1 MEGSR
6 PVNMALDLVEHLA
19 LTALP
24 MAAAALFSVRLGVR
38 SVPILLAIG
47 LAAGGAAAILSFWAF
62 YADPLAGRSFSYLV
76 LFGSALLAGLSLH
89 EGDFEPGLLRGLAT
103 PLTLW
108 ALGSAFL
115 VALGFVHG
123 GVGNPL
129 GEGATRFSGQLPSDN
144 DIPRFFAE
152 WFYFHGHHGTPPVY
166 PGEWL
171 ASDRPPL
178 QVGYVLLERVFGWDD
193 TVALR
198 YDVLGIVLQQ
208 LWIVGLW
215 ALLLAARVGRV
226 TRALAMLTV
235 LVSDVALVNGFFVW
249 PKMLPTA
256 LLLGAAAL
264 VLTPLWP
271 RLRRSLWS
279 AALVAALLALA
290 MLAHGASV
298 FGAIALLLVAA
309 FRGLPSWRWIAV
321 AIAVG
326 VALMAPWSAY
336 QKYADP
342 PGNRLTKWMLAGDME
357 IDDRGTSE
365 AIVDAYREAGVGGTL
380 HDKAENFVTMAGG
393 GPAVE
398 LLERAWG
405 SATSGDLA
413 QAIRE
418 VRELLFFD
426 LLPSLGLL
434 LAVPFA
440 MAVWWRRG
448 RLNPVEWRFALTCFA
463 TLAAGAL
470 AWGLLLFGNLPAR
483 TILHAGSFL
492 LPVLGLCGAVA
503 GLRAVFPRFA
513 IYCVSVSAA
522 LMLAIYVPVLDPLPG
537 TAFSLVA
544 ALIAAAGLLGF
555 GTVALRADGV
565 APPRPPPPS
574 PESRTRLGRS
584 QAVAGDL

>member
-1 MEGSR
+1 MN
-6 PVNMALDLVEHLA
+6 VALDLLEHLA

-24 MAAAALFSVRLGVR
+24 MAAAALFAARLGVR
-38 SVPILLAIG
+38 SVAILLAIG
-47 LAAGGAAAILSFWAF
+47 LAASGAAAMLAFWAF
-62 YADPLAGRSFSYLV
+62 YADPLAGKSFAYLV
-76 LFGSALLAGLSLH
+76 LLGSLLLAGLSLH
-89 EGDFEPGLLRGLAT
+89 EGEFEPGLLRKLAT
-103 PLTLW
+103 PFALW

-115 VALGFVHG
+115 LALGFVHG
-123 GVGNPL
+123 GTGNAL
-129 GEGATRFSGQLPSDN
+129 GAGATRFSGQLPSDN

-152 WFYFHGHHGTPPVY
+152 WFYFHGHSGTPPPY

-171 ASDRPPL
+171 SSDRPPL
-178 QVGYVLLERVFGWDD
+178 QVGYVLLERLFGWDD

-256 LLLGAAAL
+256 MLLGAAAL
-264 VLTPLWP
+264 LLTPLWP
-271 RLRRSLWS
+271 RLRRSLWA
-279 AALVAALLALA
+279 AALVAGLLALA

-298 FGAIALLLVAA
+298 FGAIGLLLVAG
-309 FRGLPSWRWIAV
+309 FRGLPSWRWLGV
-321 AIAVG
+321 AAAVG
-326 VALMAPWSAY
+326 IVLMAPWSAY

-342 PGNRLTKWMLAGDME
+342 PGDRLTKWMLAGDME
-357 IDDRGTSE
+357 IDDRGASG
-365 AIVDAYREAGVGGTL
+365 AIVDAYREAGVGGAL

-398 LLERAWG
+398 LLERAWN
-405 SATSGDLA
+405 SARSGDLA
-413 QAIRE
+413 QSLRE
-418 VRELLFFD
+418 IRELLFFD

-434 LAVPFA
+434 LLAPFA

-448 RLNPVEWRFALTCFA
+448 RRNPAEWSFALTCFA
-463 TLAAGAL
+463 TLAFGAV

-483 TILHAGSFL
+483 TILHTGSFL
-492 LPVLGLCGAVA
+492 LPVLGFCGAVA
-503 GLRAVFPRFA
+503 GLRAIFPRFA
-513 IYCVSVSAA
+513 VYFVGLSAL

-537 TAFSLVA
+537 TSFSFAA
-544 ALIAAAGLLGF
+544 ALIAAASLIGF
-555 GTVALRADGV
+555 GALSAD
-565 APPRPPPPS
+565 P
-574 PESRTRLGRS
+574 
-584 QAVAGDL
+584 VAGDL

>member
-1 MEGSR
+1 
-6 PVNMALDLVEHLA
+6 VTVALDLVEHLA

-24 MAAAALFSVRLGVR
+24 MAAAALFAARLGVR
-38 SVPILLAIG
+38 SVAILLAIG
-47 LAAGGAAAILSFWAF
+47 LAASGAAAMLAFWAF
-62 YADPLAGRSFSYLV
+62 YADPLAGKSFAYLV
-76 LFGSALLAGLSLH
+76 LFGSVLLVGFSLH
-89 EGDFEPGLLRGLAT
+89 AGNFEPGLLRRLAT
-103 PLTLW
+103 PLALW

-115 VALGFVHG
+115 VAFGFVHG
-123 GVGNPL
+123 GAANPL
-129 GEGATRFSGQLPSDN
+129 GAGATRFSGQLPSDN

-256 LLLGAAAL
+256 LLLAAAAL
-264 VLTPLWP
+264 LLTPLWP
-271 RLRRSLWS
+271 RLRRSLWA
-279 AALVAALLALA
+279 AALVAMLLALA

-309 FRGLPSWRWIAV
+309 FRGLPSWRWLG
-321 AIAVG
+321 VG
-326 VALMAPWSAY
+326 LLVGIVMLGSWSAY
-336 QKYADP
+336 QKYGDP
-342 PGNRLTKWMLAGDME
+342 PGDRLTKWMLAGVME
-357 IDDRGTSE
+357 VDNRGTGE
-365 AIVDAYREAGVGGTL
+365 AIVDSYREAGVGGTL

-398 LLERAWG
+398 LLERAWR
-405 SATSGDLA
+405 SVESGDLT
-413 QAIRE
+413 QALGEI
-418 VRELLFFD
+418 RELLFFD

-434 LAVPFA
+434 LLAPVA

-448 RLNPVEWRFALTCFA
+448 RGSPAEWRFALTCFA
-463 TLAAGAL
+463 TLAVGAV
-470 AWGLLLFGNLPAR
+470 AWGLLLFGNPPAR

-492 LPVLGLCGAVA
+492 LPVLGFCGAVA
-503 GLRAVFPRFA
+503 GLRAIFPRFA
-513 IYCVSVSAA
+513 VYYVGASAMA
-522 LMLAIYVPVLDPLPG
+522 MLAIYVPVLDPLPDTRFSVV
-537 TAFSLVA
+537 TALLAAASLV
-544 ALIAAAGLLGF
+544 GF
-555 GTVALRADGV
+555 GALALRAD
-565 APPRPPPPS
+565 ARSPRPS
-574 PESRTRLGRS
+574 PAVEPGAPLGRR
-584 QAVAGDL
+584 QATAGNL